1 MKLNQFIQ
9 WGPLTLSYKQS
20 IHIHMNRLTRSLL
33 ISAMLGPLIG
43 CSHQNSNTDSNDLEV
58 EALPRM
64 LRVDLVW
71 PNMGEGLHYQ
81 IERAE
86 SVDGPFTLL
95 EHITPTVHLY
105 SDYIGEAGVTHY
117 YRVRSI
123 NPTDNTTAEWSPI
136 VGATSTAFDH
146 DIFLT
151 EVQEAGFRYFYNY
164 AYPGSH
170 LPREGIRAE
179 DSWEP
184 EAISAVS
191 TGMYFFNIAVGI
203 ERGFITREQGAAH
216 VEVALNFL
224 QNQTER
230 FYGAYP
236 HWIDGETG
244 KVRPFSKTDNGAD
257 MVESG
262 IIAEG
267 LIFAREYF
275 NRSTTI
281 ESNIRA
287 TADKLWKAIE
297 WDKFIQ
303 NPNTPEQVMIWHW
316 SPDHGFS
323 DLPIVGFNEAE
334 ICYVLGVGSPTFPI
348 DPEVYWDGW
357 VAQNPNYY
365 NPRTVEGVD
374 GPIELLLNHD
384 YGIPMFVMH
393 YSYLGLD
400 PRKVP
405 LQDGTLFDE
414 FTQLTQANHDYAQLN
429 PKNFKGYGK
438 YWGLTASLNPDGYSA
453 HEPVHTDD
461 GTITPTGALSSIAY
475 LPEPVIDMMCTL
487 YLEKGAELWGPF
499 GFYDAFNPTRDWIAD
514 GYIGIDVGPIAPM
527 IENYRSGKLW
537 DTFMQAPEV
546 HQAIDAIW
554 SHPKASQSHSKR

>member
-1 MKLNQFIQ
+1 
-9 WGPLTLSYKQS
+9 
-20 IHIHMNRLTRSLL
+20 MNRLARSLL
-33 ISAMLGPLIG
+33 ISAILGPLIG
-43 CSHQNSNTDSNDLEV
+43 CAHQNSTTDSNDLEV
-58 EALPRM
+58 EALARM
-64 LRVDLVW
+64 LRIDLLW
-71 PNMGEGLHYQ
+71 PNMGEGLHYE
-81 IERAE
+81 IECSE
-86 SVDGPFTLL
+86 SATGPFTALK
-95 EHITPTVHLY
+95 HITPSVHLF
-105 SDYIGEAGVTHY
+105 SDYIGKAGVTRY
-117 YRVRSI
+117 YRVRSLD
-123 NPTDNTTAEWSPI
+123 PETDESSSWSNIVSATT
-136 VGATSTAFDH
+136 TDFDR
-146 DIFLT
+146 DGFLT

-170 LPREGIRAE
+170 LPREGIKARN
-179 DSWEP
+179 SWDP
-184 EAISAVS
+184 TAISAVS

-224 QNQTER
+224 QNKTER

-244 KVRPFSKTDNGAD
+244 KVRPFSATDNGAD

-275 NRSTTI
+275 DQNTTR
-281 ESNIRA
+281 ESNIRKVS
-287 TADKLWKAIE
+287 DQLWKDIE

-303 NPNTPEQVMIWHW
+303 NPGTPEQVMIWHW

-334 ICYVLGVGSPTFPI
+334 ICYILGVGSPTFPI

-357 VAQNPNYY
+357 VAKNPDYY
-365 NPRTVEGVD
+365 NPRSVEGVD
-374 GPIELLLNHD
+374 GPIELRLNYD

-405 LQDGTLFDE
+405 LLDGTLFDE

-429 PKNFKGYGK
+429 PKNFKDYGK

-453 HEPVHTDD
+453 HEPVHNDN

-499 GFYDAFNPTRDWIAD
+499 GFYDAFNPTRDWTAE

-537 DTFMQAPEV
+537 EAFMQAPEV
-546 HQAIDAIW
+546 RQAIDAIW

>member
-1 MKLNQFIQ
+1 
-9 WGPLTLSYKQS
+9 
-20 IHIHMNRLTRSLL
+20 
-33 ISAMLGPLIG
+33 
-43 CSHQNSNTDSNDLEV
+43 
-58 EALPRM
+58 
-64 LRVDLVW
+64 
-71 PNMGEGLHYQ
+71 
-81 IERAE
+81 
-86 SVDGPFTLL
+86 
-95 EHITPTVHLY
+95 
-105 SDYIGEAGVTHY
+105 
-117 YRVRSI
+117 
-123 NPTDNTTAEWSPI
+123 
-136 VGATSTAFDH
+136 
-146 DIFLT
+146 
-151 EVQEAGFRYFYNY
+151 
-164 AYPGSH
+164 
-170 LPREGIRAE
+170 
-179 DSWEP
+179 
-184 EAISAVS
+184 
-191 TGMYFFNIAVGI
+191 
-203 ERGFITREQGAAH
+203 
-216 VEVALNFL
+216 
-224 QNQTER
+224 
-230 FYGAYP
+230 
-236 HWIDGETG
+236 
-244 KVRPFSKTDNGAD
+244 

-334 ICYVLGVGSPTFPI
+334 ICYILGVGSPTFPI

>member
-1 MKLNQFIQ
+1 
-9 WGPLTLSYKQS
+9 
-20 IHIHMNRLTRSLL
+20 
-33 ISAMLGPLIG
+33 
-43 CSHQNSNTDSNDLEV
+43 
-58 EALPRM
+58 M
-64 LRVDLVW
+64 LRIDLLW
-71 PNMGEGLHYQ
+71 PNMGEGLHYE
-81 IERAE
+81 IECSE
-86 SVDGPFTLL
+86 SATGPFTALK
-95 EHITPTVHLY
+95 HITPSVHLF
-105 SDYIGEAGVTHY
+105 SDYIGKAGATRY
-117 YRVRSI
+117 YKVRSLDPETGESSSWSNI
-123 NPTDNTTAEWSPI
+123 VSATTI
-136 VGATSTAFDH
+136 AFEREG
-146 DIFLT
+146 FLT

-164 AYPGSH
+164 AYPSSH
-170 LPREGIRAE
+170 LPREGIKAHN
-179 DSWEP
+179 SWDP
-184 EAISAVS
+184 TAISAVS

-230 FYGAYP
+230 FYGSYP

-257 MVESG
+257 LVETA
-262 IIAEG
+262 IIAQG
-267 LIFAREYF
+267 LLFAREYF
-275 NRSTTI
+275 DQNTSR
-281 ESNIRA
+281 ESNIRKVS
-287 TADKLWKAIE
+287 DQLWKDIE

-303 NPNTPEQVMIWHW
+303 NPGTPEQVMIWHW

-334 ICYVLGVGSPTFPI
+334 ICYILGVGSPTFPI

-357 VAQNPNYY
+357 VAKNPDYY
-365 NPRTVEGVD
+365 NPRSVEGVD
-374 GPIELLLNHD
+374 GPIELRLNYD

-405 LQDGTLFDE
+405 LLDGTLFDE

-429 PKNFKGYGK
+429 PKNFKDYGK
-438 YWGLTASLNPDGYSA
+438 YWGLTASLNPDGYST
-453 HEPVHTDD
+453 HEPVHNDN

-499 GFYDAFNPTRDWIAD
+499 GFYDAFNPTRDWTAE

-537 DTFMQAPEV
+537 EAFMQAPEV
-546 HQAIDAIW
+546 RQAIDAIW